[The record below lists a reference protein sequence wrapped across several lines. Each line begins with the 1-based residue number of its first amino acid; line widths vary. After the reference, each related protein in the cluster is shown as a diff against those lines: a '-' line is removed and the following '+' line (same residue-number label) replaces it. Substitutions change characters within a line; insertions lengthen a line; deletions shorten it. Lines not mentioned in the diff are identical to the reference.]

1 MTDRDRAEGLNIA
14 RIPWAKLTK
23 IQINMN
29 TKPDHVNFK
38 REIPSKLSGLKTAE
52 NGCKGI

>member
-1 MTDRDRAEGLNIA
+1 MADRDRAEGLNIA